1 MNSQANYKKYQLPVT
16 GVASALSTGWA
27 QVLNV
32 ILPARCPLSGESVT
46 IPGTLSPTAWARLT
60 FIAAPYCTCCG
71 VPFEISV
78 DENAVLSTVESP
90 ALLCG
95 DCIATP
101 KPYTRARSALV
112 YNDAS
117 RALIL
122 AFKHGDKMHLHI
134 TLGPLMAH
142 AGMIDVLN
150 GADALIPVP
159 LHWLRLIK
167 RRYNQAA
174 VLAHRIGLEAEL
186 PVLVDT
192 LIRTRHTPPQG
203 HKGNRDRHANVG
215 GAFDVSPTA
224 AEKIKDKILVLVDD
238 VFTTGATIE
247 ECAKTLL
254 AAGARE
260 VRVLTLARVVKAS

>member
-1 MNSQANYKKYQLPVT
+1 MNQKANYKKYPLPIS
-16 GVASALSTGWA
+16 GVASALSVGWGHL
-27 QVLNV
+27 LNV
-32 ILPARCPLSGESVT
+32 VLPARCPLSGESVT
-46 IPGTLSPTAWARLT
+46 IPGTLSPTAWARLS
-60 FIAAPYCTCCG
+60 FITTPFCTCCG
-71 VPFEISV
+71 MPFEI
-78 DENAVLSTVESP
+78 TVEDNIAPSP
-90 ALLCG
+90 SLPSGLLCG
-95 DCIATP
+95 DCIAAP

-134 TLGPLMAH
+134 TLGPLMAR
-142 AGMIDVLN
+142 AGMADILA

-159 LHWLRLIK
+159 LHWMRLIK

-174 VLAHRIGLEAEL
+174 ILAHRIGHETSL
-186 PVLVDT
+186 PVFVDVLT
-192 LIRTRHTPPQG
+192 RTRHTPPQG
-203 HKGNRDRHANVG
+203 HKGNRDRHSNVG
-215 GAFDVSPTA
+215 GAFDINTSGVTN
-224 AEKIKDKILVLVDD
+224 IKDKILVLVDD